1 MEKCIFS
8 NIHGFHDGGDGL
20 GRDFFAWYRNEIS
33 HPVVRLFA
41 FAVSAGFVLTDD
53 NAQPYHVR
61 AVSQYLQRRLV
72 WPTLSPDINPT
83 GHVWGHLMHQ
93 ISQCSV
99 PLKVHNRLNDLQA

>member
-61 AVSQYLQRRLV
+61 AVSQYLQRRLCRQ
-72 WPTLSPDINPT
+72 TLTQQDMYGAI
-83 GHVWGHLMHQ
+83 LC
-93 ISQCSV
+93 I
-99 PLKVHNRLNDLQA
+99 KFHNAQFHSRFITD